1 MQIFK
6 QRGSKSRTDA
16 YKVHAVRREIDL
28 GDVKLS
34 QALCTRVAVPTHIV
48 YEGAEEEIT
57 CRVCLI
63 ALARRKAKESECR

>member
-6 QRGSKSRTDA
+6 QAGPKCRVDA
-16 YKVHAVRREIDL
+16 YKVHAVRGEIDL
-28 GDVKLS
+28 GDVTLS

-57 CRVCLI
+57 CRVCLS
-63 ALARRKAKESECR
+63 ALARRKGSACK